1 MNFFQFLDKQG
12 AELTPEQVVCR
23 VVMMVSRTLCG
34 VILAVIFT
42 LLYAFFD
49 PQIDNKEI
57 FAILGP
63 AFSTTIG
70 GFIGL
75 LAGINLAELIKKY
88 KDITNDT
95 VE

>member
-23 VVMMVSRTLCG
+23 VVMMVSRTLCA

-49 PQIDNKEI
+49 PSIDNKEI
-57 FAILGP
+57 FSILGP
-63 AFSTTIG
+63 AFSTIIG
-70 GFIGL
+70 GFIGW
-75 LAGINLAELIKKY
+75 LAAIKMNNVMEEEEL
-88 KDITNDT
+88 KDDQP
-95 VE
+95 VA